1 MKIEN
6 ANIKR
11 AKLKKERSKKCFF
24 LFFNLI
30 LYEKKL
36 KIIFKRK

>member
-11 AKLKKERSKKCFF
+11 AKIKKERSKKM
-24 LFFNLI
+24 LFSLRFCNI
-30 LYEKKL
+30 NMQ
-36 KIIFKRK
+36 